1 MLALYEQ
8 GLEFKPIHRTYIFE
22 KMDGVSTYTKRLL
35 VHMYQAGYLIEM
47 SIRFYGQGPQTIR
60 PKLLKVSTV
69 SLIPTKAHIETL
81 RLNVR
86 YQDDKIKAK
95 QLLYIIAIQINNHS
109 KIPNP
114 IWQSLKQYTQTLS
127 QRSAEL

>member
-1 MLALYEQ
+1 MVRVPKQFA
-8 GLEFKPIHRTYIFE
+8 PIVEGIY
-22 KMDGVSTYTKRLL
+22 G
-35 VHMYQAGYLIEM
+35 
-47 SIRFYGQGPQTIR
+47 RFQPR
-60 PKLLKVSTV
+60 P
-69 SLIPTKAHIETL
+69 IETL